1 MMAEKLDGKA
11 LAKSIRMRLAERIDA
26 EGIRPG
32 LLLIRVGEDP
42 ASVVYV
48 GGKEKASKQVGIES
62 WVEVMPDSTEESA
75 LLARIAEAN
84 ADPAVHGI
92 LVQLPV
98 PKQIDPDRIAEAI
111 APEKDVDGLHPLNQ
125 GFLTLGAPRLVSC
138 TPLGVLALLS
148 RHEIPLSGRRVVVLG
163 RSQIVGRPLSVLLGL
178 KAPWADA
185 TVTVC
190 HSRSKEW
197 EAFTREADVVIA
209 AMGRPEAVRGE
220 HIRPGSAVVDVG
232 VHRIPREGGKDAL
245 VGDVHAESVEP
256 VAGFLSPVPGGVG
269 PLTIA
274 LLLTNTVYSALA
286 ASGRTAGVGPVEFAL
301 EMAGVSSR

>member
-1 MMAEKLDGKA
+1 MAERLDGKA
-11 LAKSIRMRLAERIDA
+11 LAKSIRARLAERIER
-26 EGIRPG
+26 EGLRPG

-48 GGKEKASKQVGIES
+48 GGKEKASKQVGIAS
-62 WVEVMPDSTEESA
+62 RVEVMPESTSESA

-84 ADPAVHGI
+84 EDPSVHGI

-111 APEKDVDGLHPLNQ
+111 APHKDVDGLHPINQ

-138 TPLGVLALLS
+138 TPLGVLALLH
-148 RHEIPLSGRRVVVLG
+148 RYEVPLSGRHVVVLG

-190 HSRSKEW
+190 HGRSKGW
-197 EAFTREADVVIA
+197 ESLTREADVVIA
-209 AMGRPEAVRGE
+209 AMGRPEAVTGQ
-220 HIRPGSAVVDVG
+220 HIRPGAAVVDVG
-232 VHRIPREGGKDAL
+232 IHRIPRDHGKDAL

-286 ASGRTAGVGPVEFAL
+286 SAGKAGTSGPVEFAL
-301 EMAGVSSR
+301 EMADVTSR